1 MIEARAAR
9 LQALTAALSAAVDPE
24 TVAAA
29 IIDQALPALHANA
42 GNVYLLS
49 DNARELVSI
58 AAVGY
63 DETVLT
69 QARRLPADGPTM
81 MAEVV
86 RHGEA
91 IILPSWEERL
101 TRYPHH
107 RTVHAAGGDRAVA
120 GLPLEAKGRTIGA
133 LSLAF
138 PTDRDF
144 DSGERRFMATVAGLC
159 AQALDRALLHQSL
172 RESETR
178 FRLLVDAMPQIAW
191 VIDAATGELEY
202 LNHRWFDYT
211 GAERGLPSTQ
221 EVNAFIHPDER
232 PATEARWADAFRT
245 GEPFEAE
252 LRLRAADGSYR
263 WFLTRSVPVPDE
275 RGRTVK
281 WFGTST
287 DIDDSK
293 RTDAAQRFLAD
304 LGQLLGTSLDV
315 TDTLRQVTRLAIPT
329 LGDYSFV
336 DLVLPGGEVRR
347 VAWAHLVPDQE
358 RLFDAQLAG
367 FAPRQIHPIH
377 PIAGTLEK
385 GTPHLAPDV
394 SDEWLRKIAF
404 SPAHLAFL
412 RSLHFHSQLTVPLIA
427 RGHTLGAITFCFT
440 DLSGRHHTPGDLLLA
455 QEVASRVAIAVDN
468 ARLYRE
474 ARDAEAK
481 VRRLLDAGVVGVFVA
496 DPERILEAND
506 RFLAI
511 VGYGRDTLEAG
522 GLRWREMT
530 PPEFAERDACAIAEL
545 DARGVCAPFEKEY
558 IRGDSSRVPILLG
571 AAELQREPTQWIGF
585 VVDLTDRKRAENEW
599 RAFIDATA
607 HDIRNPLTAIL
618 GQSELLLRRL
628 RRDGEA
634 SLDDV
639 AQKGAAIVTAAKR
652 AAGLIDDLI
661 DTARMQAGQPLEL
674 RPAPVDLIALLATS
688 ATEAA
693 RASTSHGIRNDHDAE
708 MLVAIVDGPRIERVI
723 RNILDNAIKY
733 SPDGEEIIVRAHS
746 EKHGAGRRAV
756 ISISDR
762 GIGIPAADQP
772 RVFERFHR
780 GSNVASR
787 IQGSGIGLSGARQ
800 IVEQHGGTIEVQSE
814 EGVGSTFT
822 VRLPLAPAG

>member
-29 IIDQALPALHANA
+29 IIDQALPALRANA

-49 DNARELVSI
+49 DDARELVSI

-63 DETVLT
+63 DEAVLDR
-69 QARRLPADGPTM
+69 ARRLPVDGPAM
-81 MAEVV
+81 LAEVV
-86 RHGEA
+86 RRGEA
-91 IILPSWEERL
+91 IILPTWEERL
-101 TRYPHH
+101 ARYPHH
-107 RTVHAAGGDRAVA
+107 RTVHAVGGDRAVV
-120 GLPLEAKGRTIGA
+120 GLPLAAKGRTIGA

-144 DSGERRFMATVAGLC
+144 DSGERRFMATVADLC
-159 AQALDRALLHQSL
+159 AQALDRARLHRSL
-172 RESETR
+172 QESEAR

-191 VIDAATGELEY
+191 VIDAVSGELEY
-202 LNHRWFDYT
+202 LNDRWFDYT
-211 GAERGLPSTQ
+211 GAERGLLSTQ
-221 EVNAFIHPDER
+221 LVNAFIHPDEQL
-232 PATEARWADAFRT
+232 AIEERWAEAFRV

-263 WFLTRSVPVPDE
+263 WFLTRAVPVPDE
-275 RGRTVK
+275 RGRVVK

-287 DIDDSK
+287 DIDNSK
-293 RTDAAQRFLAD
+293 RADRSQKFLAD

-336 DLVLPGGEVRR
+336 DLVLPDGGVHR
-347 VAWAHLVPDQE
+347 VAWAHVESSQE
-358 RLFDAQLAG
+358 HVLDAQLAD

-377 PIAGTLEK
+377 PIARTLEI
-385 GTPHLAPDV
+385 GASHLVPDV
-394 SDEWLRKIAF
+394 SDEWLQQIAF
-404 SPAHLAFL
+404 SPSHLAFL
-412 RSLHFHSQLTVPLIA
+412 RSLHFRSQLTVPLTA
-427 RGHTLGAITFCFT
+427 RGQTLGAITFCFT
-440 DLSGRHHTPGDLLLA
+440 DRSGRRHTPDDLLLA
-455 QEVASRVAIAVDN
+455 REVAGRVAIAVDN

-496 DPERILEAND
+496 DPERIIEAND

-511 VGYGRDTLEAG
+511 VRYPRAALDRG

-530 PPEFAERDACAIAEL
+530 PPEFAERDDCAIAEL
-545 DARGVCAPFEKEY
+545 DARGVCTPFEKEY
-558 IRGDSSRVPILLG
+558 IRGDGSRIPVLLG
-571 AAELQREPTQWIGF
+571 AAELRRAPTQWIGF
-585 VVDLTDRKRAENEW
+585 VLDLTDRKRAENEW

-618 GQSELLLRRL
+618 GQSELLLRRT
-628 RRDGEA
+628 RRVGA
-634 SLDDV
+634 VSLEEV
-639 AQKGAAIVTAAKR
+639 EQKGAAIVTAARR

-661 DTARMQAGQPLEL
+661 DTAHLQAGQPLEL
-674 RPAPVDLIALLATS
+674 RPAAVDLIALLATS
-688 ATEAA
+688 AEEAR
-693 RASTSHGIRNDHDAE
+693 RASPSHVIRNEHDGE
-708 MLVAIVDGPRIERVI
+708 TLVAIVDGPRIERVV

-733 SPDGEEIIVRAHS
+733 SPDREEIVVRAHV
-746 EKHGAGRRAV
+746 ERHEAGRWAV
-756 ISISDR
+756 ITISDR
-762 GIGIPAADQP
+762 GIGIPAADLP

-780 GSNVASR
+780 GSNVANR
-787 IQGSGIGLSGARQ
+787 IQGSGIGLGGARQ
-800 IVEQHGGTIEVQSE
+800 IVEQHGGTIDVQSE

-822 VRLPLAPAG
+822 VRLPLAPGG